1 MKKIIIFLAIAA
13 MAVQDLSAKS
23 VKSLINEFRH
33 ERNAEY
39 AHVSPMLMMLVKI
52 AASDKD
58 TDESDRMILRKIKS
72 IHTLSLEDC
81 TKEVKEKFISETKK
95 LDDEYQLLLTANTD
109 DEQARIMMKT
119 KGKSIREL
127 IILGIDGDDCT
138 IVRFKG
144 KLSNDD
150 IQKLMDMQDKKT
162 KSKKRKKSHPQA
174 E

>member
-23 VKSLINEFRH
+23 AKDLIKEFRH
-33 ERNAEY
+33 EKNAEY
-39 AHVSPMLMMLVKI
+39 VHVSPLLMKLAKI

-58 TDESDRMILRKIKS
+58 ADESDRTILRKIKS

-81 TKEVKEKFISETKK
+81 TKEVKEKFISETRK

-109 DEQARIMMKT
+109 DEQARIMMRT
-119 KGKSIREL
+119 KGKTVREL

-138 IVRFKG
+138 IARFKG
-144 KLSNDD
+144 RLSNND
-150 IQKLMDMQDKKT
+150 IQKLMDTQDKKT
-162 KSKKRKKSHPQA
+162 KSKKRRSHKAKQ
-174 E
+174 

>member
-23 VKSLINEFRH
+23 VKSLMNEFRH

-39 AHVSPMLMMLVKI
+39 AHVSPMLMMLAKI
-52 AASDKD
+52 ASDKD
-58 TDESDRMILRKIKS
+58 TDKSDRMILRKIKS

-81 TKEVKEKFISETKK
+81 TKEVKEKFISETKN
-95 LDDEYQLLLTANTD
+95 LDDEYQLLLRANTE

-119 KGKSIREL
+119 KGKTVREL

-138 IVRFKG
+138 IAWFKC

-150 IQKLMDMQDKKT
+150 IQKLMDMQDNKN